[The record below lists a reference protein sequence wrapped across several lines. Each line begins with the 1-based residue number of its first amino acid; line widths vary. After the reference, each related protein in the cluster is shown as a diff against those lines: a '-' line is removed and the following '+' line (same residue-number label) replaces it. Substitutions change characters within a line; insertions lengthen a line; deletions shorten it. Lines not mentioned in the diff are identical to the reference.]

1 MWYEGFLGLSPWS
14 LVAVTLLMTHVTIV
28 GVTVYLHRYSAHRS
42 LELNAGLKHFF
53 RFWLWLTTA
62 QNTREWTAIHRKHH
76 AKCETVDDPH
86 SPVIKGLSTVLRKGA
101 ELYRKEAE
109 NPETLRIYGKNCPE
123 DWIERDLFSRYPLL
137 GVAIMGV
144 IDLLLFGTIGIT
156 IWAIQMMWIPVWAAG
171 VVNGLGHAI
180 GYRNFECRDAATN
193 LVPWG
198 ILIGGEE
205 LHNNHHTYP
214 NSAKLS
220 VKKWEFDLGWAWIK
234 LFSLLRLPKVQ
245 RVAPI
250 APRVEGKGHLH
261 MDTAMA
267 ILNNRFQIMAQYR
280 KLVIGPLVTQELE
293 KVDHSVRHQFHR
305 AKRLLSRETSLLDDK
320 HHIRIQ
326 NMLEHSGAEGNLR
339 ETPGLAA
346 DLGQDQLKW
355 SRYACRYQGLG
366 TRSRSQ
372 RDSIP
377 ARLLRPA
384 ENLLPAPCSACLTC
398 SHRQASEPRLACG
411 EGACRN
417 ATPPR
422 SAAQQ
427 TQTQTTRFN

>member
-1 MWYEGFLGLSPWS
+1 MWYNGFLDLSAWQ

-28 GVTVYLHRYSAHRS
+28 AVTVYLHRYSAHRS
-42 LELNAGLKHFF
+42 LELNTGLKHFF

-101 ELYRKEAE
+101 ELYRAEAE
-109 NPETLRIYGKNCPE
+109 NPETLRIYGKNCPD
-123 DWIERDLFSRYPLL
+123 DWIERKIYTPYPLL

-156 IWAIQMMWIPVWAAG
+156 IWAIQMMWIPFWAAG
-171 VVNGLGHAI
+171 VINGLGHAI

-198 ILIGGEE
+198 IIVGGEE

-234 LFSLLRLPKVQ
+234 LFSFLHLAKVQ

-250 APRVEGKGHLH
+250 AHRVEGKGHLD

-280 KLVIGPLVTQELE
+280 KLVIGPLVKQELE

-305 AKRLLSRETSLLDDK
+305 AKRLLSRETSLLDER
-320 HHIRIQ
+320 HHLRIQ
-326 NMLEHSGAEGNLR
+326 SMLEHSQALKVIYEKRLALQHIWLKTSTNGHDM
-339 ETPGLAA
+339 LAA
-346 DLGQDQLKW
+346 IKEWIHEAEASGIQSLRDFAHQLKTY
-355 SRYACRYQGLG
+355 S
-366 TRSRSQ
+366 
-372 RDSIP
+372 
-377 ARLLRPA
+377 LRPA
-384 ENLLPAPCSACLTC
+384 AV
-398 SHRQASEPRLACG
+398 
-411 EGACRN
+411 
-417 ATPPR
+417 
-422 SAAQQ
+422 
-427 TQTQTTRFN
+427 